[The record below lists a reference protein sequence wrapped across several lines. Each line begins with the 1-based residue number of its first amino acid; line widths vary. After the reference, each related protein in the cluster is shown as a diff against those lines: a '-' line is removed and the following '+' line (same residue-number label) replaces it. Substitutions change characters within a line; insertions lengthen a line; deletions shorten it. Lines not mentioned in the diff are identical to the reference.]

1 MDCYSLKMRASQK
14 SPGDGTRAGHH
25 ISGAERIVEP
35 DAVECATAQMIRRA
49 LNHPKGIPD
58 EIHVKIER
66 LAAEKIPVLKA
77 LPVSRIDVE
86 SGELGLSKAFG
97 LLKPYWSAANGTPV
111 KIRELLGRTFSMR
124 GAMLYDIRTGKRLE
138 PDPERGI
145 RATYMD
151 ALQTNEIFSGNGSG
165 KNHFRE
171 AIVLATKVANAP
183 GIAAEICVSD
193 DPDYVTGYVAS
204 RDFGYVRIMK
214 MKSPGD
220 PNGGRVFLF
229 DSAKARV
236 EDCIEFLERQPVFVD
251 CRGLE
256 GDG

>member
-1 MDCYSLKMRASQK
+1 MDCFSLKMRASRKFLVDGK
-14 SPGDGTRAGHH
+14 SVENH
-25 ISGAERIVEP
+25 ISGAERIVPP
-35 DAVECATAQMIRRA
+35 DAVERVSAQMVRRA
-49 LNHPKGIPD
+49 LNHSKGSPD

-66 LAAEKIPVLKA
+66 LAAEKIPILKA

-86 SGELGLSKAFG
+86 SGEMGLSKA
-97 LLKPYWSAANGTPV
+97 L
-111 KIRELLGRTFSMR
+111 ELLRPFLKSENPSTVRHLFAQTFSMR

-138 PDPERGI
+138 PDPERGV

-151 ALQTNEIFSGNGSG
+151 ALRTNEISSGESSK

-183 GIAAEICVSD
+183 GIEAEICVSD

-204 RDFGYVRIMK
+204 REFGYVRITK

-220 PNGGRVFLF
+220 PNGGRIFLF
-229 DSAKARV
+229 DSEKARA
-236 EDCIEFLERQPVFVD
+236 EDCIDFLERQPVLVD
-251 CRGLE
+251 CSGLE
-256 GDG
+256 GAP